1 MASCSNHSL
10 NDGNI
15 TAMDDSSKRRSSRSI
30 KRRKFDD
37 ELVESSLGVAFGSPM
52 PKAQRSRTQSLNLTT
67 SATELDNV
75 MSPVNSI
82 PEIGLPV
89 NSVPS
94 ISSAPPRKVP
104 SSRMSLHAST
114 LNSYATVASTS
125 SVSSSSYRNRSRK
138 QKHLNKDLGRWKPTD
153 DLMLIQSVLQTN
165 NLQMVHRGVKF
176 SCRFTHKEIAQRWY
190 ALLYDPTISRLAVS
204 AMKNLHPETI
214 ANIESKALFSI
225 AEEELLASVQSN
237 SQPTIETFQELL
249 AQNPNIFH
257 RRRTAKILMCHWQL
271 MKRYSLLSDQCSALE
286 NPIPLP
292 LMSAIEDRNIHILNN
307 EQEVTTLSTSEH
319 IPTFAECEE
328 LLNDQH
334 LLSEM
339 PDPVLERHLTL
350 TNKKVKKEMKVLED
364 ELPRAQVLVFPMT
377 GINPVEFEPQ
387 TLAVL
392 RGRLVRYLMRSKEI
406 TIGRSSKYQ
415 QVDVDL
421 KLEGPAWKISRRQA
435 TIRLRNTGD
444 FLIVCEGKKCLYV
457 DGKPL
462 TAGSRCRLNHN
473 SVLEI
478 AGLRFLFLINHQ
490 LINTIKQDSIQL
502 NQSQL
507 QVQTLNQ
514 TPQKQ
519 ANQNKSQK
527 SATKAEKAEKNAQ
540 LNEQKQQQQ
549 KIIEEQQK
557 KKLEEHHKRLIEE
570 ERQKLLQQE
579 HDELEQQLKLLEAE
593 EEEHNQRQQQF

>member
-1 MASCSNHSL
+1 MASSSNHSL
-10 NDGNI
+10 NDSN
-15 TAMDDSSKRRSSRSI
+15 TAAMDDNSKRRSSRSI

-37 ELVESSLGVAFGSPM
+37 ELVESSLGAAFGSPL
-52 PKAQRSRTQSLNLTT
+52 PKTQRTRTQSLNLTSST
-67 SATELDNV
+67 TELDNV
-75 MSPVNSI
+75 MSPVHSI
-82 PEIGLPV
+82 PEIGTPV
-89 NSVPS
+89 SSIPS
-94 ISSAPPRKVP
+94 TSSAPPRKIP
-104 SSRMSLHAST
+104 SNRMSLSTAT
-114 LNSYATVASTS
+114 LNPFGNIATTS
-125 SVSSSSYRNRSRK
+125 AVPSPSYRNRSRK
-138 QKHLNKDLGRWKPTD
+138 QKNLNKDLGRWKPSD

-204 AMKNLHPETI
+204 AMRNLHPETI

-225 AEEELLASVQSN
+225 AEEELLATVQSN
-237 SQPTIETFQELL
+237 TQPTIETFQELL
-249 AQNPNIFH
+249 AQNPNILH

-292 LMSAIEDRNIHILNN
+292 LMSAVEDRNIHILNN

-339 PDPVLERHLTL
+339 PDPVLERHLTI
-350 TNKKVKKEMKVLED
+350 TNKKVKREIKTLED

-421 KLEGPAWKISRRQA
+421 KLEGPSWKISRRQA

-444 FLIVCEGKKCLYV
+444 FLIVCEGKKCIYV

-462 TAGSRCRLNHN
+462 AAGSRCRLNHN
-473 SVLEI
+473 SVLEV

-490 LINTIKQDSIQL
+490 LINTIKQETLQQ
-502 NQSQL
+502 N
-507 QVQTLNQ
+507 QVQLPVQIVNQ

-519 ANQNKSQK
+519 VNQKSQK
-527 SATKAEKAEKNAQ
+527 SATKAEKAEKAAQ
-540 LNEQKQQQQ
+540 NHEQKQLQQ
-549 KIIEEQQK
+549 KILEEQQK
-557 KKLEEHHKRLIEE
+557 KKLEEHQNRMIEE
-570 ERQKLLQQE
+570 HRQKLLQQE
-579 HDELEQQLKLLEAE
+579 QDELDQQLKLLEAE
-593 EEEHNQRQQQF
+593 EEEHNQRQQLF